1 MHLVDRIVN
10 NTKSL
15 FQQAGIKIV
24 RYADDFILMGKEI
37 TQEATGKLRELL
49 ARMDLVLNE
58 TKTHQV
64 KAREEPFSFLGFTI
78 RYDKDMRGREKKY
91 WNIIPAA
98 KSEKKVREKIRAY
111 LQTGGH
117 YAPQKVAVGLNAIL
131 RGWLNYFDIPEVSYP
146 AMSKRR
152 LRYYLI
158 NKLYRYYNRK
168 SQRRSRLYGSQAYEV
183 LVRKYGLIEPTK
195 FSVKR

>member
-1 MHLVDRIVN
+1 
-10 NTKSL
+10 
-15 FQQAGIKIV
+15 
-24 RYADDFILMGKEI
+24 
-37 TQEATGKLRELL
+37 
-49 ARMDLVLNE
+49 MDLVLNE

-64 KAREEPFSFLGFTI
+64 NATEEPFGFLGFTI
-78 RYDKDMRGREKKY
+78 RYDKDVRGREKKY

-117 YAPQKVAVGLNAIL
+117 YAPQKVADGLNAIL
-131 RGWLNYFDIPEVSYP
+131 RGWLNYFDIPQVSYP

-158 NKLYRYYNRK
+158 NKPYRYYNRK
-168 SQRRSRLYGSQAYEV
+168 SQRRSRLYGSQAYEI
-183 LVRKYGLIEPTK
+183 LVQKYGLIDPAK
-195 FSVKR
+195 AAVARQL